1 MKFANLKHFQVMLI
15 GGVIALLAGCAYQTP
30 AISTS
35 ARPDEKSAILFG
47 RFDIK
52 CSFAYESYLFL
63 WVQNLDTHKP
73 VYIYFD
79 QDQPVY
85 GVKVAPGHYQVIG
98 FAGVF
103 RGGHI
108 KGRRTFPSS
117 SRFTLPFQA
126 SAGSEIYLGDYS
138 AKLTYDSV
146 IFEWRINSA
155 SNNIVGT
162 TEEFDRKFPNLTAP
176 PTAPWLESRT
186 DDY

>member
-1 MKFANLKHFQVMLI
+1 MKFANLKHFQIMVI
-15 GGVIALLAGCAYQTP
+15 GGAIALLAGCAYQAP

-47 RFDIK
+47 RFDINRA
-52 CSFAYESYLFL
+52 FTYESHLAL

-85 GVKVAPGHYQVIG
+85 GVKVAPGRYQVIG
-98 FAGVF
+98 FVGVF
-103 RGGHI
+103 RLHDI
-108 KGRRTFPSS
+108 KVRRAFPSS
-117 SRFTLPFQA
+117 SRFTLPFRA
-126 SAGSEIYLGDYS
+126 SAGSEIYLGDFS
-138 AKLTYDSV
+138 GTMTYDSI

-155 SNNIVGT
+155 SNNIVDT